1 MTLTTVATT
10 DTFETWRTRTNQL
23 VTQSNYYEAN
33 LPNYTYAN
41 NIGVSANA
49 YANLVGAGANAH
61 MIAVQ
66 NGSNTAIGAGAN
78 AYANLIGQSANAYMI
93 TIQNGSNTAIGS
105 GANAYANLVWFRSN
119 SRMDLGGT
127 QANAF
132 ATSAVAGEATLA
144 RSATNLTSGTIP
156 VARVSGNYN
165 LITGLGTITSGV
177 WNGTDIALADGGT
190 NASLTASAGA
200 VAYSTAS
207 AFAFTTV
214 GTSGQLLQS
223 GATGA
228 PSWVSPASLTVSRSS
243 TTGTADNSNLL
254 GGYSLQFGNTN
265 GVAGR
270 DGAGDI
276 TGRLF
281 RAEYQFESGI
291 SGGIA
296 FRNAAGAGTDNY
308 TRYCNNP
315 AAVRDWVGAG
325 YTLLGAIATNTG
337 ATTVGFNADLSTYKR
352 LFVTA
357 VNVSHNRAG
366 TTGSYFRIYSPTNG
380 ASTTCSGL
388 YTGAGFWL
396 GYVDLDLY
404 SGVGIYADDG
414 ATVAAN
420 YFAIFQYTGGIYFN
434 VSSGHGFDSGAI
446 YVFGAR

>member
-132 ATSAVAGEATLA
+132 ATSAVAGEAALA

-243 TTGTADNSNLL
+243 TTGTADNSNAL
-254 GGYSLQFGNTN
+254 GGYTLQFGNVN

-281 RAEYQFESGI
+281 RAEYQNESSM
-291 SGGIA
+291 SGAIA

-308 TRYCNNP
+308 TRYCSSP
-315 AAVRDWVGAG
+315 SAVRDWVGAG
-325 YTLLGAIATNTG
+325 YTLIGSIATNTG
-337 ATTVGFNADLSTYKR
+337 ATTVGFNADFSTYKR
-352 LFVTA
+352 LFVTS
-357 VNVSHNRAG
+357 VNVSHNGAG
-366 TTGSYFRIYSPTNG
+366 TTGRYFRIYSPTNG
-380 ASTTCSGL
+380 VSTTCSGA
-388 YTGAGFWL
+388 YTGSGLWL
-396 GYVDLDLY
+396 GYIDLDLY

-420 YFAIFQYTGGIYFN
+420 FFAIFQYTTGIYFN
-434 VSSGHGFDSGAI
+434 TSNGNGFDGGTI